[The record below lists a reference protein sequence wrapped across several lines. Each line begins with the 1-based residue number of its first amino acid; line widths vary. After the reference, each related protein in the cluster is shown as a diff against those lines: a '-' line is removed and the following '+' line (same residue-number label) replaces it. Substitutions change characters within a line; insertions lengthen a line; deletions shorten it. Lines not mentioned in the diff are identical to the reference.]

1 MDTKGEFV
9 GRMGD
14 EETQVR
20 EGFWP
25 KMGRFAASVPFA
37 EDAVAAW
44 YCAFDRD
51 TPNRVRFTLVGAL
64 AYFILPTDVIPD
76 LLPIIGFADDASVL
90 SAALLAVGSSINE
103 SHRTAASEALT
114 RLRAGR

>member
-9 GRMGD
+9 GRMD
-14 EETQVR
+14 DDETQVR

-37 EDAVAAW
+37 EDALAAW

-51 TPNRVRFTLVGAL
+51 TPNRVRFTLLGAL
-64 AYFILPTDVIPD
+64 AYFILPMDVIPD
-76 LLPIIGFADDASVL
+76 LLPIIGFADDASIL
-90 SAALLAVGSSINE
+90 SAALLAVGASINE
-103 SHRTAASEALT
+103 THRTAAGEALS
-114 RLRAGR
+114 RLKAAR